1 MISILKTR
9 LISVPVVRYEECQ
22 AFVAECQSEGRPRG
36 GKTNKEG
43 KLATNK
49 YVCKQQKGKILQDE
63 QPKYSMNSKV
73 VQDGTIPLPPQV
85 DLRIQEVIL
94 NLSFVHCPEISHEV

>member
-1 MISILKTR
+1 MK
-9 LISVPVVRYEECQ
+9 SVKPLWQSVRVRE
-22 AFVAECQSEGRPRG
+22 VPG
-36 GKTNKEG
+36 GKKQTKRENSLQTNMF
-43 KLATNK
+43 
-49 YVCKQQKGKILQDE
+49 VKQQKGKILQDE

-73 VQDGTIPLPPQV
+73 VRDGTIPLPPQV